1 MDFYEA
7 LRARLLADGAVAAIA
22 GTKVAWEEQPQGVD
36 LPHVTLLAVS
46 DPRPEHLKGYQR
58 TRSTRVQADCRAET
72 FAQSL
77 ALAHAVIAAV
87 EAPGIFHGHRFGRTK
102 AEGPRSIVDDVE
114 DHTVRRQSVDLISWH
129 VGD

>member
-7 LRARLLADGAVAAIA
+7 LRARLLADSAVSAIV
-22 GTKVAWEEQPQGVD
+22 GTKVAWEEQPQGVEA
-36 LPHVTLLAVS
+36 PHVTLTTIS
-46 DPRPEHLKGYQR
+46 DTRPEHLKGYQE
-58 TRSTRVQADCRAET
+58 TRSTRVQADCRALT
-72 FAQSL
+72 FAQAL

-87 EAPGIFHGHRFGRTK
+87 EAPGTFFGHRFGRTK

-129 VGD
+129 VGG